1 MMNAIKRLMFLAP
14 LLAAGLSFA
23 AEFEVLDKLSVDGY
37 TVLRGSADIPGGSFS
52 VGASTFAVKDGKAGV
67 GTASPAAQ
75 LHLFRREDTGAAAG
89 MPEIR
94 LEHQDIRAVGVGGSN
109 GGRFNFYNIQRDN
122 TAWAADSV
130 WGEIGFYPSQP
141 TAGAAQIGAKILAAA
156 DGSIGG
162 TQTSSYLSFQT
173 TSGSALAERLRVNSA
188 GNVGINTT
196 APGARLEVNGTAL
209 FGSDMFTYQNGGI
222 FFSGNGLYGS
232 GIYGRNSGNDLVF
245 NSGGAEKMRIL
256 TSGNVGI
263 GTTGPDGKL
272 DVRGDLNFGANHI
285 GRIKDDGTNTLVDAV
300 TSGSGIIFRNNGAVE
315 SMRIT
320 SGGSVGIGTTAP
332 AEKLDVAGN
341 YAVNGNRIVGGY
353 YSGTTTAQYTSGT
366 WFNLFSS
373 ADVGTGA
380 FLVQVG
386 PLSTYSVGGAM
397 YSQTAVFLASLYGN
411 TNGNDTVEIHST
423 NGGHATNGRIISF
436 RYLAT
441 LSSVDGKSYVQMA
454 VTETLS
460 APVAIAWK
468 ALKLF

>member
-1 MMNAIKRLMFLAP
+1 MKGADLPQRARPKAVIWLFLCAVIP
-14 LLAAGLSFA
+14 CARA

-37 TVLRGSADIPGGSFS
+37 TVLRGSADIPGGSFA
-52 VGASTFAVKDGKAGV
+52 VGASTFAVKDGKAGF
-67 GTASPAAQ
+67 GIASPAAQ
-75 LHLFRREDTGAAAG
+75 LHLFRREDAGAAAG

-256 TSGNVGI
+256 TGGNVGCAKSNLSRRV
-263 GTTGPDGKL
+263 GENPKQGKTSNHPETELRMTVGNESHEAGGKKRTG
-272 DVRGDLNFGANHI
+272 
-285 GRIKDDGTNTLVDAV
+285 
-300 TSGSGIIFRNNGAVE
+300 
-315 SMRIT
+315 
-320 SGGSVGIGTTAP
+320 
-332 AEKLDVAGN
+332 
-341 YAVNGNRIVGGY
+341 
-353 YSGTTTAQYTSGT
+353 
-366 WFNLFSS
+366 
-373 ADVGTGA
+373 
-380 FLVQVG
+380 
-386 PLSTYSVGGAM
+386 
-397 YSQTAVFLASLYGN
+397 
-411 TNGNDTVEIHST
+411 
-423 NGGHATNGRIISF
+423 
-436 RYLAT
+436 
-441 LSSVDGKSYVQMA
+441 
-454 VTETLS
+454 
-460 APVAIAWK
+460 
-468 ALKLF
+468 